1 MVGLNPRRSRRG
13 MTLVEVVTATCV
25 IAIVST
31 GLIATSILTRRL
43 TEIAVYQSSV
53 ASIMQ
58 GYLEQIKNMPY
69 DLLPISPAA
78 GANMADAAYATQYS
92 LPTQK
97 DDITA
102 DPLVLSPLSPLSPAN
117 LSPPTVP
124 STVYDN
130 VKVFDVNRAGDLSI
144 HIWVWIEDRTPSGY
158 GATQQCKAIT
168 LLYMWQIQD
177 GSATRSYT
185 GVIKNLR
192 SLVPT
197 Y

>member
-1 MVGLNPRRSRRG
+1 
-13 MTLVEVVTATCV
+13 MTLVEVVVALCL

-31 GLIATSILTRRL
+31 SLIATSVLSRRL
-43 TEIAVYQSSV
+43 TEVAVYNTSV

-69 DLLPISPAA
+69 DMLPLSPPSTTSMSASSYA
-78 GANMADAAYATQYS
+78 GMYS
-92 LPTQK
+92 LATQK
-97 DDITA
+97 DDVTA
-102 DPLVLSPLSPLSPAN
+102 DPLVLSPLPTLSPAS

-124 STVYDN
+124 TVVYDN
-130 VKVFDVNRAGDLSI
+130 VKTFDVNRAADLTI
-144 HIWVWIEDRTPSGY
+144 HIWVWVVDKTPSGF
-158 GATQQCKAIT
+158 GATQQAKAIT

-177 GSATRSYT
+177 GSTTRSYT
-185 GVIKNLR
+185 GMITNLR